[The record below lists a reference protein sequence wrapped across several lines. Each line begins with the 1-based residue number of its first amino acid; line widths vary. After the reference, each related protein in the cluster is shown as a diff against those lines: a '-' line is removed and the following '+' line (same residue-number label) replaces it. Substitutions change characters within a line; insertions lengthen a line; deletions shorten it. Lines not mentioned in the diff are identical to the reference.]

1 MPLRTSPISRN
12 LRMNVRFLGLEVED
26 LFVITG
32 VGIFFLIV
40 GQFIFPHATILKLP
54 ANWAL
59 FLGTIIIGVPFLS
72 AFKYGKPR
80 GYMGDFIMWYIK
92 PKKRDCFSRDTKMI
106 EPYIK
111 DIGEEQDKKEE
122 AKKRVVKKQDAK
134 RKEAEQQIVNKE
146 KVKRG

>member
-1 MPLRTSPISRN
+1 MPLRISPISRN

-32 VGIFFLIV
+32 IGIFFLIV
-40 GQFIFPHATILKLP
+40 GQFIFPHATIAKLP

-59 FLGTIIIGVPFLS
+59 FFGTIIIGVPFLS

-92 PKKRDCFSRDTKMI
+92 PKKRDCFSRDTKMTV
-106 EPYIK
+106 PYLK
-111 DIGEEQDKKEE
+111 DIGEEQEKKEP
-122 AKKRVVKKQDAK
+122 VKKEPTKKPNAK
-134 RKEAEQQIVNKE
+134 RE
-146 KVKRG
+146 KLKRG

>member
-1 MPLRTSPISRN
+1 MGLRTSPISRN

-40 GQFIFPHATILKLP
+40 GQFIFPHATIMKLP

-59 FLGTIIIGVPFLS
+59 FGGTILIGVPFLS

-80 GYMGDFIMWYIK
+80 GYLNDFIMWYIK
-92 PKKRDCFSRDTKMI
+92 PKKRDCFSRDTKMT
-106 EPYIK
+106 EPYLK
-111 DIGEEQDKKEE
+111 DIGEEQEKKKD
-122 AKKRVVKKQDAK
+122 AKEQVVKKQDGRK
-134 RKEAEQQIVNKE
+134 KEAKQQIVKKE